1 MGAHTLIRLLELR
14 LPDLSFTSE
23 YELQLLGAMPAEG
36 NALDPSPM
44 QTVCFL
50 ILPIQRNYFISKWS
64 DDPPDHSREE
74 KEQLFVVWKHA
85 KILYIKHEFSY
96 YLFQINSMKEW

>member
-1 MGAHTLIRLLELR
+1 MTPMRINCLKLGAHTLIRLLELH

-50 ILPIQRNYFISKWS
+50 ISPIQRNYFISK
-64 DDPPDHSREE
+64 
-74 KEQLFVVWKHA
+74 
-85 KILYIKHEFSY
+85 
-96 YLFQINSMKEW
+96 